1 MSIVISILLILL
13 ALLSYRQQ
21 LHPKGGWGLLALR
34 LVVLGILIFILLGT
48 VLSFAWQ
55 ERPGR
60 VVLLLDRSLSMKAIG
75 ADSAVLATAEKIR
88 LNLPER
94 FQLELW
100 NLGESAVKGV
110 SVQFAERTEIG
121 RALELVTKTKPAA
134 IFLLSDG
141 QDNGAQEPVGVVRE
155 SGVPVYAIG
164 FGADEA
170 RNLRLTEIELP
181 DKVYVGDTVK
191 MRVRLLSVGGRLNE
205 QARLAVDGQ
214 FRQLVLGPGV
224 IEQEVEFSL
233 IFNQPGRREVHF
245 KLESLPDEVSYLDNQ
260 QTRVLDVQ
268 PARKSCIYIT
278 NRPGV
283 GTRFI
288 LNAVRKNPRLA
299 VKEVVALSGNLSI
312 PGDPDKFRLY
322 ILDGV
327 DGTVESENLWRG
339 LRQRVEAGA
348 GVLLVA
354 GPDFKPAGELS
365 RLMPIVEWQ
374 RLTGSFTTI
383 PGDDRMDWVGMK
395 TGEINP
401 NELPPFTMMISG
413 KPREDATVWLE
424 AAENGLP
431 LLVSMRFG
439 LGRVVYL
446 AGYPFWRWGFGSG
459 FLVGKETPLDFLL
472 KQIIGYLTE
481 TDTVLFKLDSEA
493 GAYMSGEPIRLKLR
507 ARKQTGDFWE
517 GLDVR
522 VAVDSGGLW
531 VPMRERGQGVYEAT
545 VLGAGPGEHYAV
557 AEVRSGEQFLGQ
569 SRVEFFITEQSV
581 ELTRLGLNRL
591 LLRRL
596 AEVNGGWFVRAESLN
611 PADVGNI
618 NVKVY
623 QRRVVLDPRNSPWWF
638 AVMAVLLGLEI
649 ILRRRRGLY

>member
-1 MSIVISILLILL
+1 MSIVISVLLILL
-13 ALLSYRQQ
+13 ALLIYRQQ
-21 LHPKGGWGLLALR
+21 LHRRGAWWLLVLR
-34 LVVLGILIFILLGT
+34 LLVLGFLIFILLGT
-48 VLSFAWQ
+48 ALNFSWK
-55 ERPGR
+55 ERPAR
-60 VVLLLDRSLSMKAIG
+60 VVLLVDRSLSMKAIG
-75 ADSAVLATAEKIR
+75 ADSAVLAAAEEIR
-88 LNLPER
+88 LNLSRR
-94 FQLELW
+94 FQPELW
-100 NLGESAVKGV
+100 SLGESAVKGL
-110 SVQFAERTEIG
+110 SARFAERTEIG

-164 FGADEA
+164 FGADEV
-170 RNLRLTEIELP
+170 RNLRLTGIDLP
-181 DKVYVGDTVK
+181 DRVYVGDTVK
-191 MRVRLLSVGGRLNE
+191 VRVRLLSVGGRLNE
-205 QARLAVDGQ
+205 KARLTVDNRV
-214 FRQLVLGPGV
+214 RQLVLGPGV
-224 IEQEVEFSL
+224 VEQEAEFNL
-233 IFNQPGRREVHF
+233 IFNQPGRKVVQV
-245 KLESLPDEVSYLDNQ
+245 KLESLPEEVSYLDNQ
-260 QTRVLDVQ
+260 QSRVLDVK
-268 PARKSCIYIT
+268 PARQSCIYIT

-288 LNAVRKNPRLA
+288 LNALRKNPRLA

-327 DGTVESENLWRG
+327 DGTVESENFWRG

-365 RLMPIVEWQ
+365 RLMPVVEWK
-374 RLTGSFTTI
+374 RLTGSFTVVT
-383 PGDDRMDWVGMK
+383 GDDRMDLAGVREGK
-395 TGEINP
+395 INL
-401 NELPPFTMMISG
+401 NELPPFALMISG
-413 KPREDATVWLE
+413 KPRDDATVWLE

-431 LLVSMRFG
+431 LLSSMRFG

-446 AGYPFWRWGFGSG
+446 AGYPFWRWGFGTWVMAG
-459 FLVGKETPLDFLL
+459 NETPLDLL
-472 KQIIGYLTE
+472 LEQITGYLLE
-481 TDTVLFKLDSEA
+481 PDTVLFKLESEA
-493 GAYMSGEPIRLKLR
+493 GVYMSGEPIRLKLR

-522 VAVDSGGLW
+522 VAVDGGGLW
-531 VPMRERGQGVYEAT
+531 IPMRELGQGVYEAK
-545 VLGAGPGEHYAV
+545 VLGGEPGEHYAV
-557 AEVRSGEQFLGQ
+557 AEVRSGEQILGQ

-591 LLRRL
+591 LLKRL

-611 PADVGNI
+611 TADISDI

-623 QRRVVLDPRNSPWWF
+623 RRRVVLDPRNSPWWF